1 MGGSTKSISSTPND
15 IQGLRTSLVDWLMKG
30 GQQPGGVP
38 GGSPY
43 TSGPN
48 PPAPVPTSYGTQV
61 SGSAQGGMSAQGM
74 PNNGMNGSVPGAG
87 GGGGGGAWQRMQSG
101 NGGMAQEGNPV
112 FAPGNM
118 NAQGGGSSMYT
129 RPVSDNMMNA
139 LGGGGG
145 GGGASPGGMGGGT
158 GAWERSRSS
167 GYTPGQLDSAPGNP
181 GAQAFGGPQSFATGS
196 PNQAGI
202 DWTNGGTRTP
212 TPPGPNQPANP
223 SFNQMFSQAPD
234 GPVQA
239 QHAQLPGMPGQI
251 NPNMIQPGSYGNVS
265 GPTAMNVPQV
275 NAQQIDPNA
284 GNPMSSYMSVASQI
298 QGMLPGMFSRGQVR
312 DTSAQ
317 SSGYNNTQSV
327 DQLGGAKSAFF
338 NNMKDQLQPAFSQ
351 SRAEALAAAKEGMGN
366 MGAGSAVAN
375 ALGTA
380 VNRSL
385 GNEQATL
392 ADYASKG
399 VQTEVGRQLQDAGQE
414 SQVGMANAN
423 RALSSDQGNQG
434 ADMGFLSQ
442 LLGQGNLSL
451 GAAGQGL
458 QAQMAN
464 QSTMANLGTTGAN
477 NALQALQSNQGAGLQ
492 ASGQNAG
499 NALNYWN
506 SFNQMG
512 QNAQNANMGAGLQ
525 AQLANQ
531 SAGNNAQG
539 QNIANQM
546 NQGQFNSNMTQ
557 NTNNLNAQLGQ
568 GYQQL
573 VAQMGQQNAANFL
586 NMLMGMSTTGVQGN
600 QVVQSGGLGSLL
612 APIGQGVGAY
622 LGAKAGK

>member
-15 IQGLRTSLVDWLMKG
+15 IQGLRTSLVDWLMNSGKP
-30 GQQPGGVP
+30 QQGGVP
-38 GGSPY
+38 AGSPY

-74 PNNGMNGSVPGAG
+74 PNNGMNGGVPGAG

-101 NGGMAQEGNPV
+101 NGGMPAENNPA

-118 NAQGGGSSMYT
+118 NTQGGGMGQYT
-129 RPVSDNMMNA
+129 RPVGDNMQAA
-139 LGGGGG
+139 LGGGGVQWQQG
-145 GGGASPGGMGGGT
+145 DSRTSGPTGGMGGGT
-158 GAWERSRSS
+158 GAWER
-167 GYTPGQLDSAPGNP
+167 GAQPQGNP
-181 GAQAFGGPQSFATGS
+181 GAQAFGGPQAFSSGA
-196 PNQAGI
+196 PNQTGI

-212 TPPGPNQPANP
+212 SGPVPGAAGGPNP
-223 SFNQMFSQAPD
+223 SFNQIFSQAPD

-251 NPNMIQPGSYGNVS
+251 NPNMIQPGSYGAVS

-275 NAQQIDPNA
+275 TAQQIDPNA

-298 QGMLPGMFSRGQVR
+298 QGMLPGMFNRGQVR
-312 DTSAQ
+312 DTTAQ

-392 ADYASKG
+392 ADYASRG

-423 RALSSDQGNQG
+423 RMLSSDQGNQG
-434 ADMGFLSQ
+434 ADMGFLNQ
-442 LLGQGNLSL
+442 LLGQGNLNL

-531 SAGNNAQG
+531 NAGNNAQG

-546 NQGQFNSNMTQ
+546 NQGQFNANMTQ

-600 QVVQSGGLGSLL
+600 QVVQSGGAGSLL
-612 APIGQGVGAY
+612 APIGQGIGAY
-622 LGAKAGK
+622 FGAKAGK